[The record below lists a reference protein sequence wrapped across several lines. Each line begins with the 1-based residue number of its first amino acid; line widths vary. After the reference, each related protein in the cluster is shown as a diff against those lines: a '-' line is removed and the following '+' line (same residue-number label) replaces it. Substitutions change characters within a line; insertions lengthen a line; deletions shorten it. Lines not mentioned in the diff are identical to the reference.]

1 MRFQDIPYQRPNK
14 SEALRQYDAILAKL
28 STAKS
33 AVDQL
38 SAFADYQ
45 LLSRELSTQSTACM
59 IRHTIDTRDEFY
71 DKENDFFDAA
81 GPLFSEKQT
90 AIYKEFLK
98 SPYRA
103 ELEQTLGHT
112 LFEKL
117 ELAARS
123 MCAEITG
130 LMQEENALESEYQK
144 LYAAAKV
151 EFQGAVL
158 TLPQLGAFK
167 QSPDRKV
174 RRAAVEAEGEWFD
187 NQREQLDDLYTR
199 LVKNRTAQAQRMGYK
214 AYTPLAYLRMGRA
227 GYGRPEVEEFRRQV
241 KADWV
246 PLAARVKGFQRT
258 RIGVEKLH
266 LYDDAFSFPHGNA
279 RPKGTPQQLLENA
292 IHMYRALSPET
303 GEFIDFMT
311 QNGLFDLVSKPG
323 KAPGGYCT
331 YISGYQSPFVF
342 SNFNG
347 TSADVDVLTHEAG
360 HAFAA
365 YRAAKK
371 NLPVELEEATMEA
384 CEVHSMSMEFLT
396 SPWHNLFF
404 GDDAPRY
411 QLQHAEEAVTFIP
424 YGCQVDEFQ
433 HVCYDEPGLKPEER
447 NRLWLEL
454 EKQYRPW
461 LELSG
466 LPFYGRGAGW
476 QRQLHIYECPFYY
489 IDYCLAQ
496 TLALQFFALSL
507 QDAPAAWQK
516 YLAFVDLAGSES
528 YTGLG
533 RKAGLLL
540 PFDPG
545 CMKTVGETVT
555 QWIAAR
561 QPNGLKK

>member
-14 SEALRQYDAILAKL
+14 TEALRQYDAILEKL
-28 STAKS
+28 ATAKS
-33 AVDQL
+33 AADQL
-38 SAFADYQ
+38 SAFSDYQ
-45 LLSRELSTQSTACM
+45 LLSRELSTQGTVCM
-59 IRHTIDTRDEFY
+59 IRHTIDTRDAFY

-81 GPLFSEKQT
+81 GPVFSEKQT
-90 AIYKEFLK
+90 AIYQELLK
-98 SPYRA
+98 SPYRPQ
-103 ELEQTLGHT
+103 LEEKLGRT

-117 ELAARS
+117 DLAARS
-123 MCAEITG
+123 MNPAVTG

-144 LYAAAKV
+144 LYASAKI
-151 EFQGAVL
+151 EFQGASL

-167 QSPDRKV
+167 QNPDRAV
-174 RRAAVEAEGEWFD
+174 RRAAVEAEGAWFD
-187 NQREQLDDLYTR
+187 AQREQLDSLYSR
-199 LVKNRTAQAQRMGYK
+199 MVQNRTAQALKMGFES
-214 AYTPLAYLRMGRA
+214 YTPLSYLRMGRA
-227 GYGRPEVEEFRRQV
+227 GYGRAEVEEFRRQV
-241 KADWV
+241 KQDWV
-246 PLAARVKGFQRT
+246 PLAARVKGFQRA
-258 RIGVEKLH
+258 RIGVDALR
-266 LYDDAFSFPHGNA
+266 LYDDGLSFAGGNA
-279 RPKGTPQQLLENA
+279 KPRGTPEELLSRAAE
-292 IHMYRALSPET
+292 MYHALSPET
-303 GEFIDFMT
+303 GEFIDFMC

-331 YISGYQSPFVF
+331 YIPGYQSPFVF

-347 TSADVDVLTHEAG
+347 TAADVDVLTHEAG

-384 CEVHSMSMEFLT
+384 CEVHSMSMEFFT
-396 SPWHNLFF
+396 SPWHGLFF
-404 GDDAPRY
+404 GEDAPRY

-424 YGCQVDEFQ
+424 YGCMVDEFQ
-433 HVCYDEPGLKPEER
+433 HLCYDQPHLTPEER
-447 NRLWLEL
+447 NALWLEL

-461 LELSG
+461 LDLSG

-507 QDAPAAWQK
+507 KDADAAWQK

-533 RKAGLLL
+533 RKAGLAL
-540 PFDPG
+540 PFDRG
-545 CMKTVGETVT
+545 CMKQVGEAIEA
-555 QWIAAR
+555 WIAAR
-561 QPNGLKK
+561 QPGAPQA